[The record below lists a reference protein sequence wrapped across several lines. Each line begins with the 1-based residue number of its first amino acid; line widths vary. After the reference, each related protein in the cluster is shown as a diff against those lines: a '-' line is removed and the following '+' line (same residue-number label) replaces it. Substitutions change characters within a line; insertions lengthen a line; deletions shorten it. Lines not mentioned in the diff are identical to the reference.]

1 MKELMPLFAS
11 IVTGTI
17 TLIAVLLTQKG
28 NKKVQKDL
36 LEIQMERDEMK
47 ERRKELI
54 ETLEVYNKILKVDGE
69 NTVVIDE
76 EGKLREFDFN
86 IYQKEVRPILYERYH
101 LLHDE
106 VAMIVMLIDEDIKRC
121 KLFGE
126 IEDSDN
132 YGLCKGYDDLIK
144 NIRKNIHDFRKK
156 GIGEKVS

>member
-1 MKELMPLFAS
+1 MKEFMPLFAS

-54 ETLEVYNKILKVDGE
+54 ETLEVYNRILKVNGE
-69 NTVVIDE
+69 SNVIIDNGGAPE
-76 EGKLREFDFN
+76 EFN
-86 IYQKEVRPILYERYH
+86 FNVYQKEVRPILYEKYH

-106 VAMIVMLIDEDIKRC
+106 VAKIVTDMDSVIGYIYFSGGDNRTEHMNLSNKYNKLIEN
-121 KLFGE
+121 
-126 IEDSDN
+126 IEQ
-132 YGLCKGYDDLIK
+132 K
-144 NIRKNIHDFRKK
+144 IRDFRK
-156 GIGEKVS
+156 GDRS